1 MVLSG
6 LDPRRLRRT
15 PTKRELREAKSQ
27 NRRAS
32 KDKINNE
39 GGNIQDR
46 INRLRMK
53 FDEIQPKADTNPTPT
68 KYQGH
73 SSSYHPPRDEERNEE
88 RTAEI
93 KRRIDEMKNRLGRN

>member
-1 MVLSG
+1 
-6 LDPRRLRRT
+6 
-15 PTKRELREAKSQ
+15 
-27 NRRAS
+27 
-32 KDKINNE
+32 
-39 GGNIQDR
+39 
-46 INRLRMK
+46 MK